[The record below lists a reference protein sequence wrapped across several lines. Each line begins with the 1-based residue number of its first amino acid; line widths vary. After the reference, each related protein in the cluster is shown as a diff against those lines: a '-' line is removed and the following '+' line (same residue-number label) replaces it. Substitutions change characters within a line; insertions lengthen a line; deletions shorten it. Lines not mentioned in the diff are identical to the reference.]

1 MKYYLINAEERQN
14 KEGQLF
20 YIANV
25 LDYSNKV
32 VCDIFISATVY
43 TYFISLLE
51 EDLFPDI
58 SDNISLVFDK
68 SKGYYKLIYKGE

>member
-14 KEGQLF
+14 KEGQMF

-32 VCDIFISATVY
+32 VSDIFVPSNVY
-43 TYFISLLE
+43 TYFIELLQ

-58 SDNISLVFDK
+58 SDNISLVYDK

>member
-14 KEGQLF
+14 KEGQVF

-32 VCDIFISATVY
+32 VSDIFVPANVY
-43 TYFISLLE
+43 TYFISQLE
-51 EDLFPDI
+51 EELFPDI
-58 SDNISLVFDK
+58 SDNISLVYDK